1 MYMRKWKGAVAAI
14 ALAGSSAVAVGATL
28 NTRGSASTK
37 TGVQEW
43 VVQYTSPAAAAKA
56 HASIAA
62 AGGRLT
68 DEITTIGVARVMAG
82 AGFAKAIA
90 GDAGIRG
97 VTRNRS
103 LGNVTKG
110 MPEVIASG
118 RPANAPTYRTGALT
132 TTKSLNSRRYS
143 RSVVP
148 DPLAADQ
155 WDMKM
160 LDTARA
166 HSRQTGRGVTVG
178 VIDTGI
184 DASQPDLAINF
195 SAALSQ
201 NFTVDRPDI
210 DGPCA
215 DEPDQSCNDAA
226 NIDEGGHGTHVAGT
240 IGAAKNGLGIVGVAP
255 DVTLVNLR
263 AGQDSGYFFLFE
275 TLAAIDAARTKH
287 IDVVNMSFYTD
298 PWLYNCAAPS
308 DVLETIK
315 LDADGNPVLDADGNP
330 VPVDPA
336 QLAQD
341 IAEQQIIRTIL
352 LDAIAKA
359 QAAGVTMVAA
369 AGNEATDLAAET
381 RTDFSSPDYGALA
394 YARVVK
400 KSCLDLPAEAPGVVE
415 VSAVGPSKAKS
426 DYSNYGTKEIDVAA
440 PGGFFRDY
448 FGTDKYRQPQN
459 MILSTYPLATGQE
472 EGGFDADGNS
482 IDPFFVRNC
491 NPAGVCGYYQ
501 YLQGTSMASPHAA
514 GVAALIVG
522 TLRSQGRTIYP
533 AKVARILRDSAREQH
548 CPNPRTVDYTVIG
561 RPAEWNATCVGSGDY
576 NNFYGSGIVN
586 AGKAV
591 RR

>member
-1 MYMRKWKGAVAAI
+1 MRKWKGAVAAI
-14 ALAGSSAVAVGATL
+14 ALVGSSAVAIGATL
-28 NTRGSASTK
+28 NTRGSASTT
-37 TGVQEW
+37 TGAQEW
-43 VVQYTSPAAAAKA
+43 VVLYTSPAAAAKA
-56 HASIAA
+56 RASIAA

-68 DEITTIGVARVMAG
+68 DEITSIGAARVMAG

-103 LGNVTKG
+103 LGNVSKG
-110 MPEVIASG
+110 MPEVVATG
-118 RPANAPTYRTGALT
+118 RPANAPTYRTGALKS
-132 TTKSLNSRRYS
+132 TKSLNSRRYS
-143 RSVVP
+143 RSLVP
-148 DPLAADQ
+148 DPLAAEQ

-160 LDTARA
+160 LDTRKA
-166 HSRQTGRGVTVG
+166 HRSQTGRGVTVG

-184 DASQPDLAINF
+184 DASQPDIAINF
-195 SAALSQ
+195 SAALSY

-215 DEPDQSCNDAA
+215 EEPDQSCDDPA

-275 TLAAIDAARTKH
+275 TLAAIDAARTQQ

-298 PWLYNCAAPS
+298 PWLYNCS
-308 DVLETIK
+308 DVSDIISSTATPE
-315 LDADGNPVLDADGNP
+315 
-330 VPVDPA
+330 
-336 QLAQD
+336 QLAKD
-341 IAEQQIIRTIL
+341 VAEQRIIRTLL
-352 LDAIAKA
+352 LDVIAKA
-359 QAAGVTMVAA
+359 QAGGVTMVAA
-369 AGNEATDLAAET
+369 AGNEATDLAAALRSDAT
-381 RTDFSSPDYGALA
+381 SPDYGADA
-394 YARVVK
+394 YERVVK
-400 KSCLDLPAEAPGVVE
+400 KSCLDLPAEAPGVIE
-415 VSAVGPSKAKS
+415 VSSVGPSKAKA
-426 DYSNYGTKEIDVAA
+426 DYSNYGWKEIDVAA

-448 FGTDKYRQPQN
+448 FGTDQYRQPQN

-472 EGGFDADGNS
+472 EEGFDADGNP
-482 IDPFFVRNC
+482 IDPFFVRDC
-491 NPAGVCGYYQ
+491 NPSGVCGYYQ

-522 TLRSQGRTIYP
+522 RLRSQGRTVTS
-533 AKVARILRDSAREQH
+533 AKVARILRHSARERS

-561 RPAEWNATCVGSGDY
+561 RPAEWNATCVGNA
-576 NNFYGSGIVN
+576 NNNSFYGNGIVN